1 MSPIRK
7 QSLLQHLSSGFG
19 AIFSNAGIFIP
30 MTLALGTLDVFLFRG
45 ALSLNGFAPTDNILQ
60 MQIPPSALMKL
71 TFSFLGLA
79 IGIKAIVGPIIGML
93 VVLFSRA
100 HAKSTKLKMNSA
112 INFISKR
119 YKSVFIPYLLAMLSI
134 QVGMLIVI
142 PGIMFM
148 MQYAFVDSV
157 ATLEKEKHV
166 LTRSKRLTKSRRK
179 SLVMLILPFVLLG
192 QGMQFVDFIYSSNLP
207 ALIGFHSLYEGL
219 FLVIA
224 STFYMLY
231 HERIL
236 LIEQHKARKAA
247 KQAQQEN
254 IDPNVDTTEV
264 SEVDTKAE
272 NKEDTSE
279 DQVKNEDKIN
289 ISKQS

>member
-7 QSLLQHLSSGFG
+7 QSLIHHLSSGFA

-30 MTLALGTLDVFLFRG
+30 VTLALGTLDVFLFRG

-79 IGIKAIVGPIIGML
+79 IGVKAIVGPIIGML

-100 HAKSTKLKMNSA
+100 HAKSTQLNMNSA
-112 INFISKR
+112 INFITKR
-119 YKSVFIPYLLAMLSI
+119 YKSVFVPYLLAMLSI
-134 QVGMLIVI
+134 QVGMIIII

-179 SLVMLILPFVLLG
+179 SLVMLILPFVFLG

-219 FLVIA
+219 FLVIT

-247 KQAQQEN
+247 KQAQQDN
-254 IDPNVDTTEV
+254 LDTNEV
-264 SEVDTKAE
+264 SESDAKTE
-272 NKEDTSE
+272 HKEE
-279 DQVKNEDKIN
+279 IVKDQVEEQDDGN
-289 ISKQS
+289 ISKQSKPT

>member
-119 YKSVFIPYLLAMLSI
+119 YKSVFVPYLLAMLSI

-219 FLVIA
+219 FLVIT

-247 KQAQQEN
+247 KQAQQDN
-254 IDPNVDTTEV
+254 L
-264 SEVDTKAE
+264 DTKEGSDADTNTESKEGATEDPVE
-272 NKEDTSE
+272 NQIKEE
-279 DQVKNEDKIN
+279 IKE
-289 ISKQS
+289 

>member
-1 MSPIRK
+1 MSTIRK
-7 QSLLQHLSSGFG
+7 KSLGKHISAGFS
-19 AIFSNAGIFIP
+19 AILGNSGIFIP
-30 MTLALGTLDVFLFRG
+30 VTLALGALDVFLFRG

-79 IGIKAIVGPIIGML
+79 IGVKSILGPIVGML

-100 HAKSTKLKMNSA
+100 KAKNSPLDLGSA
-112 INFISKR
+112 FNFIAKR
-119 YKSVFIPYLLAMLSI
+119 YKSVFLPYLLAMLSI

-148 MQYAFVDSV
+148 MQYAFVDAV

-192 QGMQFVDFIYSSNLP
+192 QGMQFIDFIYSSNLP

-219 FLVIA
+219 FLVITA
-224 STFYMLY
+224 TFYMLY

-247 KQAQQEN
+247 KKEQEKAAN
-254 IDPNVDTTEV
+254 AEESTPK
-264 SEVDTKAE
+264 SETGLAE
-272 NKEDTSE
+272 
-279 DQVKNEDKIN
+279 Q
-289 ISKQS
+289 

>member
-1 MSPIRK
+1 MSTIRK
-7 QSLLQHLSSGFG
+7 QSLPYHLSSAFS
-19 AIFSNAGIFIP
+19 AIFGNAGVFIP
-30 MTLALGTLDVFLFRG
+30 ITLALGALDVFLFRG
-45 ALSLNGFAPTDNILQ
+45 ALSLNGFEPTDNILQ
-60 MQIPPSALMKL
+60 MQIPPSKLIKL

-79 IGIKAIVGPIIGML
+79 IAIKAFVGPIIGML

-100 HAKSTKLKMNSA
+100 HAKSSPLSINSA
-112 INFISKR
+112 INFIAKR
-119 YKSVFIPYLLAMLSI
+119 YKNVFMPYLLAMLSI

-179 SLVMLILPFVLLG
+179 SLVLLILPFVLLG

-207 ALIGFHSLYEGL
+207 ALIGFHSLYEGF
-219 FLVIA
+219 FLIISA
-224 STFYMLY
+224 TFYMLY

-247 KQAQQEN
+247 KLA
-254 IDPNVDTTEV
+254 
-264 SEVDTKAE
+264 AE
-272 NKEDTSE
+272 EQNTSE
-279 DQVKNEDKIN
+279 QN
-289 ISKQS
+289 IESSEQAKESEQ